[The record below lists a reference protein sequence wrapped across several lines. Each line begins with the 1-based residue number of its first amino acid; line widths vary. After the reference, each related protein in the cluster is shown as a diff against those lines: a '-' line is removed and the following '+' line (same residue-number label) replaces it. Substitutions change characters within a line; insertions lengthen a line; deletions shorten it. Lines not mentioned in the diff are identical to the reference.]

1 MTANIVLA
9 LVVLA
14 NGLAAGVLV
23 GTELGGF
30 PLMRALPADQ
40 YVTTHAFF
48 STRYDP
54 FMPACLLGTVL
65 GDTAAVLLAGSATQA
80 LFFGLAAAAAL
91 VTILISL
98 TKNVPLNKWV
108 QRADPHRPPADWQA
122 RRTNWGLWNRRRT
135 LLVSAAF
142 VANCVAIALA

>member
-1 MTANIVLA
+1 MAANIVLA
-9 LVVLA
+9 LVLLA

-40 YVTTHAFF
+40 YVATHAFF

-65 GDTAAVLLAGSATQA
+65 GDLVTVPLAERAVQAVLFGFAAV
-80 LFFGLAAAAAL
+80 AAL
-91 VTILISL
+91 STIVISL

-108 QRADPHRPPADWQA
+108 QDADPQRLPADWQ
-122 RRTNWGLWNRRRT
+122 RRRSDWGLWNRRRT
-135 LLVSAAF
+135 LLVSIAF
-142 VANCVAIALA
+142 VANCLAIALA